1 LANFSSHA
9 SFVLVVSLDFGPTLK
24 SKCVFDVVSSLFSK
38 LRLETQDLPAFHHE
52 EINQFGIWELL
63 QYLDALEFT
72 ELYLLDT
79 I

>member
-1 LANFSSHA
+1 
-9 SFVLVVSLDFGPTLK
+9 
-24 SKCVFDVVSSLFSK
+24 VFDVVSSLFSK

>member
-9 SFVLVVSLDFGPTLK
+9 SFVLVVSLDFGPTSK
-24 SKCVFDVVSSLFSK
+24 SKCVFDVVSLFSK
-38 LRLETQDLPAFHHE
+38 LRLETQDLPAIHHA
-52 EINQFGIWELL
+52 EINKFGIWELL

>member
-1 LANFSSHA
+1 ML
-9 SFVLVVSLDFGPTLK
+9 VLCLDFGPTLK
-24 SKCVFDVVSSLFSK
+24 SKCVFDIVSLFSK
-38 LRLETQDLPAFHHE
+38 LRLETQDLPAIHHE